1 MTGNRMPTPMEIMAA
16 SELPVLAVL
25 DAALHAATNT
35 LLAEHPEIGDHNP
48 DALLHPAPYVA
59 ENIVNF
65 ARCLHDAI
73 GSYARL
79 VGDARQLELAWDED
93 TDTPF

>member
-1 MTGNRMPTPMEIMAA
+1 MAA

-35 LLAEHPEIGDHNP
+35 LLAEHPEIGEHNP
-48 DALLHPAPYVA
+48 DALRRPAPYVA
-59 ENIVNF
+59 ENIISF
-65 ARCLHDAI
+65 ARCLHAEI

-79 VGDARQLELAWDED
+79 VGDARQLALEWDED
-93 TDTPF
+93 AEAPF

>member
-1 MTGNRMPTPMEIMAA
+1 LKLRLHLHEIIPLTIREHP
-16 SELPVLAVL
+16 ELPALAIL

-35 LLAEHPEIGDHNP
+35 LLAEHPEIGDRNS
-48 DALLHPAPYVA
+48 DALLHPATYVA

-79 VGDARQLELAWDED
+79 VGDARQLEMA
-93 TDTPF
+93 